1 MSLLAPVLAPCPQCG
16 EVASDQQSVPGQLR
30 GQVAGAGACVV
41 TTLHT
46 GIAVGRV
53 RLSGPR
59 PVPAP
64 WGVSP
69 CWVHPMACSARR
81 SLAPGGSA
89 EQC

>member
-46 GIAVGRV
+46 GIAVGHV

-64 WGVSP
+64 CSMGCVPLLGPPHGMFCKEVPGSWG
-69 CWVHPMACSARR
+69 
-81 SLAPGGSA
+81 
-89 EQC
+89 QC